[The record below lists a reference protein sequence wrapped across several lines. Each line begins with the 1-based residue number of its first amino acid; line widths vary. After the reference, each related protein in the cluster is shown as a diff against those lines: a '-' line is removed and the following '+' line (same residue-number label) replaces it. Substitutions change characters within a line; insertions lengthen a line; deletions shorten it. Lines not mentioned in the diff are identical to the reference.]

1 MLKNG
6 SLLVFLGLVG
16 AFFPTLSGLYPIVLI
31 ATILVGIRLTA
42 ELGHKTCLFFSIL
55 SILVL
60 GLSLS
65 GILSVE
71 LMTAALTSSLLAY
84 FFPNLVPIALLLLFV
99 ESPLFQ
105 TIALIVGSWLPL
117 QIEQAA
123 PILFCLFLS
132 FFIFN
137 RHIFKI
143 SIFIVFILLSS
154 FILWFLNLDVITAGV
169 INALIIAVFFASSKN
184 FQVSYPKYKFYIVII
199 LLSVHSLFIW
209 TSSTRIDLER
219 IVVWIPS
226 SIEKYESHFFKNYS
240 DTLGLA
246 GIKASQISDIAEI
259 KENSIVIV
267 PWGTTAETYKFLLDL
282 KNSPIAKSLT
292 VLIGGEHTN
301 YGGFADKLNPLFN
314 GAIGFSNTT
323 TIPPQNANQMGAL
336 WTSSVLQFPFDA
348 TINRGASLSISSL
361 NAFPIL
367 IAKSIFSD
375 LGPKEFNDFW
385 VGDFLLGNT
394 DPRGWTL
401 LMAAYKD
408 GPLWILSGDNSFLM
422 NRYLLPNPTPIVHT
436 ILLASLVPM
445 LLLQL
450 WILITICVW
459 DFQARYANKSLVKL
473 RLIYFLPI
481 LLLALMV
488 LMLKSQAS
496 PNHEMSKTLFQNL
509 KYFGG
514 DERSA
519 AAAISANSKDIYESQ
534 KRLFVHEEPF
544 ASENIGVSGLE
555 EIHIGHIKNGFNY
568 SGVKIDNC
576 GLTSYSNQVDPK
588 INLLEAQYCR
598 VRGDAKIIVG
608 DKGQASVIVINSTPS
623 VTLILDK
630 YFLSGSPPI
639 DANINYLLRLLK

>member
-1 MLKNG
+1 MIKHG
-6 SLLVFLGLVG
+6 SLLVFLGLMGV
-16 AFFPTLSGLYPIVLI
+16 FLPTLSGLYPIVLI
-31 ATILVGIRLTA
+31 AIILVGIRLTSK
-42 ELGHKTCLFFSIL
+42 LGKKTCFFFSIL
-55 SILVL
+55 SILAL

-71 LMTAALTSSLLAY
+71 LITAVLASTLLTY
-84 FFPNLVPIALLLLFV
+84 FFPNLVPIALLLLFI

-105 TIALIVGSWLPL
+105 TITLIAGSWLPL

-123 PILFCLFLS
+123 PSLLCLLLS
-132 FFIFN
+132 IFIFS

-143 SIFIVFILLSS
+143 CLYASLILLSS
-154 FILWFLNLDVITAGV
+154 FIFWFLNADVILVGI
-169 INALIIAVFFASSKN
+169 INALIIGFYFASHKN
-184 FQVSYPKYKFYIVII
+184 LKVSHPKYKFYIVIV
-199 LLSVHSLFIW
+199 LLSIHSIFIW

-226 SIEKYESHFFKNYS
+226 SVEKYESQFFKNYS
-240 DTLGLA
+240 YTLSLA
-246 GIKASQISDIAEI
+246 GIKASQISDITEI

-267 PWGTTAETYKFLLDL
+267 PWGTTIESQKFLLDL
-282 KNSPIAKSLT
+282 KNCSIAKSLT

-301 YGGFADKLNPLFN
+301 YSGFADKLNPLFN

-323 TIPPQNANQMGAL
+323 TVPPQNANQMGAL

-361 NAFPIL
+361 KAFPIL

-375 LGPKEFNDFW
+375 SGPKEFNDFW
-385 VGDFLLGNT
+385 VGDFLLGNS
-394 DPRGWTL
+394 DARGWTL

-422 NRYLLPNPTPIVHT
+422 NRYLLPNPAPIVHT
-436 ILLASLVPM
+436 ILLATLVPM

-450 WILITICVW
+450 WILITICIW
-459 DFQARYANKSLVKL
+459 GFQARYANKSLVKF
-473 RLIYFLPI
+473 RFIYLLPI
-481 LLLALMV
+481 LLFALMA

-496 PNHEMSKTLFQNL
+496 PNQEMSKTLFQNL

-519 AAAISANSKDIYESQ
+519 AVAISANSRDIYESP

-576 GLTSYSNQVDPK
+576 GLTSYSNPVDPK

-598 VRGDAKIIVG
+598 VSGEAKIILG

-630 YFLSGSPPI
+630 YFLSGSPPN